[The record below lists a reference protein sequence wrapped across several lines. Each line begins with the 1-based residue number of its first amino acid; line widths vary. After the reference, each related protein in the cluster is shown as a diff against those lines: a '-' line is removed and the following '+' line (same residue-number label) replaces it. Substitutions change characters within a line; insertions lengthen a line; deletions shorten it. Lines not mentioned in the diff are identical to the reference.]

1 MELHSRVCVEVAAK
15 VPFSYFPTTCSR
27 VAYKISV
34 LISAK
39 LNYVSVD
46 LLNP

>member
-1 MELHSRVCVEVAAK
+1 MELHSRVRVEVAAE
-15 VPFSYFPTTCSR
+15 VPFSYFPSTCSR